1 MMFSS
6 KQSNPFMRT
15 VTGYTSAD
23 TSSNDGVERSVTN
36 ARFTDQT
43 AKFEVGNKYTFSLE
57 KTDEGYTAACNGSEQ
72 KLSDNSFTSVQEDG
86 TVVVGI
92 AVSRKVSVKVSDVE
106 FSKSE
111 SKGIHQRQRMIQR
124 LHRTEEYT
132 QQAQAVLQIMNTS
145 MYQIVQVH

>member
-57 KTDEGYTAACNGSEQ
+57 RQMKVIQQPATVQNRSFLITPLHLYRKMEQ
-72 KLSDNSFTSVQEDG
+72 L
-86 TVVVGI
+86 
-92 AVSRKVSVKVSDVE
+92 
-106 FSKSE
+106 
-111 SKGIHQRQRMIQR
+111 
-124 LHRTEEYT
+124 
-132 QQAQAVLQIMNTS
+132 
-145 MYQIVQVH
+145 